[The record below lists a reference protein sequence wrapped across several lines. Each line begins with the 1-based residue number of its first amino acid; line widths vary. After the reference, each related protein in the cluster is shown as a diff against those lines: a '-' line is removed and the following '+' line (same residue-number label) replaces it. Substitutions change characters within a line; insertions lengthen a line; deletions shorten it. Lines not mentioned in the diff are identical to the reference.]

1 MRIYREQEGEDACW
15 SLKSSMCSWFPV
27 YWTMYFFLIIFFAKT
42 FPDLRVVFAS
52 LCISYYR
59 LKLFCCLK
67 TTCKIRSKQN
77 PFTFSFQVPKDYIP
91 MHRKLSS
98 NNFSAQVKHRG
109 LRLGNSMND
118 HKSEKFR
125 SDIHIRT
132 LWHYLWHIY
141 FEANKLDC
149 IFTSWFFF
157 FPFSS
162 VNE

>member
-1 MRIYREQEGEDACW
+1 MHVDPWRVQNIQFNVLLVSGILDN
-15 SLKSSMCSWFPV
+15 V
-27 YWTMYFFLIIFFAKT
+27 FFSHHFFCENIS
-42 FPDLRVVFAS
+42 DLRVVFAS